1 MSNLWFNIRFGKR
14 HFQFSRDWQIS
25 FSKNPYWDTLLKSD
39 YDVVSWFQVYCAFG
53 KHF

>member
-14 HFQFSRDWQIS
+14 HFQFSRDWEIS
-25 FSKNPYWDTLLKSD
+25 FSRNHYLDEYPEIYAAAN
-39 YDVVSWFQVYCAFG
+39 WFQVYCAFG